1 MGDHS
6 LPGLILDEGFRMALK
21 ITLRPGEK
29 MIIGGAVVTN
39 GGAKCDLFIENEV
52 PMLRGKNIMT
62 QEDADSPC
70 RRIYFAVQLMYIDTK
85 NLTLYHDQYWRL
97 VRELMDAAPSLVGII
112 DAISEE
118 IVSNRYY
125 QALKLAR
132 KLILYEEEALFNVR
146 KSNAGV

>member
-1 MGDHS
+1 
-6 LPGLILDEGFRMALK
+6 MALK

-70 RRIYFAVQLMYIDTK
+70 RRIYFVIQLMYIDTK
-85 NLTLYHDQYWRL
+85 NLALYHDQYWRL
-97 VRELMDAAPSLVGII
+97 VRELIDAAPSLVGII

-118 IVSNRYY
+118 IVSGRYY

-132 KLILYEEEALFNVR
+132 ELILYEEEALFNVR